1 MAFVLPQLPY
11 ALDALEPY
19 MSANTLNY
27 HYGKHHRGYVDVL
40 NKLIA
45 GSPLEK
51 KSLIE
56 IVCATA
62 GDEDE
67 NQTKIFNNAAQVWN
81 HTLFWRSM
89 RPGGG
94 GEPHGTLKEQI
105 VAAFGSYKEFKEVF
119 TKAGM
124 NQFGSGYAWLV
135 ASGKVVAIHHTP
147 NAYPPFVDGNVPL
160 LCCDVWE
167 HAYYLDY
174 QNRRQDFLTTFLD
187 HLVDWDAAS
196 ARMQEKENA
205 VVALDV

>member
-11 ALDALEPY
+11 ALDALEPH
-19 MSANTLNY
+19 MSAKTLEF
-27 HYGKHHRGYVDVL
+27 HYGKHHYQYVEVL
-40 NKLIA
+40 NKLIT
-45 GSPLEK
+45 GTSLEK

-62 GDEDE
+62 DREDE
-67 NQTKIFNNAAQVWN
+67 NQAKIFNNAAQVWN
-81 HTLFWRSM
+81 HTLFWHSM

-94 GEPHGTLKEQI
+94 GEPKGELKDQI
-105 VAAFGSYKEFKEVF
+105 VAAFGSFKDFKEAF
-119 TKAGM
+119 KKAGM

-135 ASGKVVAIHHTP
+135 ADGNVVAIHHTP
-147 NAYPPFVDGNVPL
+147 NAYPPFVDGQVPL

-187 HLVDWDAAS
+187 HLVDWDATS
-196 ARMQEKENA
+196 ARMQEKDGA
-205 VVALDV
+205 IVALRG

>member
-11 ALDALEPY
+11 SFDALEPY
-19 MSANTLNY
+19 MSAKTLNF
-27 HYGKHHRGYVDVL
+27 HYGKHHAKYVEVL
-40 NKLIA
+40 NELIA
-45 GSPLEK
+45 GTALEK
-51 KSLIE
+51 RSLIE
-56 IVCATA
+56 IVCDTA
-62 GDEDE
+62 GGEDE

-81 HTLFWRSM
+81 HTFFWHSM
-89 RPGGG
+89 RSGGG
-94 GEPHGTLKEQI
+94 GEPQGALKEK
-105 VAAFGSYKEFKEVF
+105 VSAAFGDYKKFKEAF

-135 ASGKVVAIHHTP
+135 ADGDVVAIHHTP
-147 NAYPPFVDGNVPL
+147 NAYPPFVDGHIPL

-174 QNRRQDFLTTFLD
+174 QNKRQDFLSTFLD

-205 VVALDV
+205 VAALGA